1 MKNLHKCKTD
11 NTIDEIIA
19 QTDYRLREPSK
30 NMMNEMADGKT
41 RLNENS

>member
-1 MKNLHKCKTD
+1 MKYLHKNKTD
-11 NTIDEIIA
+11 NTIDRIIA
-19 QTDYRLREPSK
+19 ENDYKFREPSK